1 MAIRQKIIQN
11 GPFTVED
18 IEIEDNIFVPDV
30 CTLKV
35 IKTRKRQKWLKM
47 ILFKQQEN

>member
-11 GPFTVED
+11 DPVTVED
-18 IEIEDNIFVPDV
+18 IEIEDNIFGTDV
-30 CTLKV
+30 CNLKV
-35 IKTRKRQKWLKM
+35 ITTRKLQKWLKM